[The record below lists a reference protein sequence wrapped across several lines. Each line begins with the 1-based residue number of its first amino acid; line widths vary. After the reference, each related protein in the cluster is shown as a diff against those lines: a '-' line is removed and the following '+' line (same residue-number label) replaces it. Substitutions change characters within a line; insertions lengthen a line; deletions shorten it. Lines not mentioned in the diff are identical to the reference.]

1 VYLLPHPHSKG
12 KYWDIQAR
20 DAIKNDAKDF
30 RNRRLWHWNKWMSHW
45 MPLEVFGTMSY
56 MDKLCVLQWF
66 EFEEYV
72 QTMDMDGTGR
82 LLLTPDWT
90 DKLWWTGKRYLRW
103 ISWWIGDLPE
113 RQPFPGPEPGQLRK
127 GRSLRDSV
135 LWNRRYRESALLR
148 Y

>member
-1 VYLLPHPHSKG
+1 
-12 KYWDIQAR
+12 
-20 DAIKNDAKDF
+20 
-30 RNRRLWHWNKWMSHW
+30 

-56 MDKLCVLQWF
+56 MDKLRVLQWF